1 MSPQHAPSPPAALL
15 PAIARIL
22 RHSYRSL
29 RTSDMDV
36 LCSLDKTVDRLST
49 DAILTSGCLGHHTMS
64 NTTAFH
70 GSDNRGSHVVGMW
83 ELHVVIVPDGN
94 HWFAQGLEIDYGTAG
109 ESLEAA
115 KEKFQS
121 GLAATVHEHL
131 KVYGC
136 IDGLLRVAPQEA
148 WDLAFAASAKPHEF
162 SQVSTHQIAEQSES
176 ALPFRGI
183 QFIQQ
188 QVAA

>member
-1 MSPQHAPSPPAALL
+1 
-15 PAIARIL
+15 
-22 RHSYRSL
+22 
-29 RTSDMDV
+29 
-36 LCSLDKTVDRLST
+36 
-49 DAILTSGCLGHHTMS
+49 MS
-64 NTTAFH
+64 NPTALH
-70 GSDNRGSHVVGMW
+70 GSDNHGSHVVGMW
-83 ELHVVIVPDGN
+83 ELHVVIVPDGDC
-94 HWFAQGLEIDYGTAG
+94 WFAQGLEIDYAAEGD
-109 ESLEAA
+109 SLEDA

-131 KVYGC
+131 KVNGR

-176 ALPFRGI
+176 IPPFRGI